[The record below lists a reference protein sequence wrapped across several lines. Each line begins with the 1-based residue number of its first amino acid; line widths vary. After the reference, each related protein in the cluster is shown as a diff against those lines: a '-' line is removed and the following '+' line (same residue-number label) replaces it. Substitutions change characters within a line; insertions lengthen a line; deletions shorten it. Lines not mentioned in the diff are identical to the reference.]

1 MLIRY
6 SDSCDAITNF
16 VSLTVIPKSCTV
28 SKQSAIFTCEERNT
42 WMELNYRW
50 LPVPSEHTRDLVDFL
65 IRSCMNHLL
74 PYMVLA
80 GDTDSKETFVQ
91 LRWEFLQD
99 TIAFIEYN
107 IMSGTW
113 KEKKRTTP
121 WVNFDDTSKF
131 CGEKYIGSSRLNI
144 YRFSFASHLRM
155 AHELSLKVYKVK
167 ACLLR
172 LQCRVSSKI

>member
-1 MLIRY
+1 MW
-6 SDSCDAITNF
+6 CDHKLSVLNSYPQI
-16 VSLTVIPKSCTV
+16 VHCVDG
-28 SKQSAIFTCEERNT
+28 AIFTYEERNT
-42 WMELNYRW
+42 WMGLNYRW
-50 LPVPSEHTRDLVDFL
+50 LPVPSEHIRDLVDVL

-80 GDTDSKETFVQ
+80 GDTDSRKSLFSFAESVFKIFIRLEYFLYRVQ
-91 LRWEFLQD
+91 YHEWNLKR
-99 TIAFIEYN
+99 
-107 IMSGTW
+107 
-113 KEKKRTTP
+113 KKKRSTP

-144 YRFSFASHLRM
+144 YRFSFASHLPVIC
-155 AHELSLKVYKVK
+155 ELHTSLKVYKVK